1 MGEIEGLLEYG
12 ARLGVYSYF
21 IYLFLPVGRGELVR
35 DDALDSRERAELLEL
50 LLQKQHEMNAI
61 LIPVAMPDYW
71 ALCAPPARH
80 TPWQTETARGAVP
93 RRLSGGQRHG
103 LP

>member
-71 ALCAPPARH
+71 AYAFHQRGMRH
-80 TPWQTETARGAVP
+80 GRLIRLVGSSSAAVW
-93 RRLSGGQRHG
+93 RARHG